1 MVGFDSLALL
11 TDDQLAAF
19 ANRGYRFAGAYLEV
33 LTAEYV
39 SACFDLDLAILLLSE
54 ARTSELSAQLGAASA
69 LQELAR
75 CHALG
80 VPAGVNVDIDF
91 EDFTGPPEVG
101 CEYIDAFAAGLVQG
115 AQPPILYVASPQP
128 LSGAQLAA
136 RPNIHLYHSGA
147 SDNPD
152 LVGIGYS
159 IFQLLPTNFKPAWG
173 QGATVDLDIIS
184 RDRRGRIPMLW
195 FPS

>member
-1 MVGFDSLALL
+1 
-11 TDDQLAAF
+11 
-19 ANRGYRFAGAYLEV
+19 
-33 LTAEYV
+33 
-39 SACFDLDLAILLLSE
+39 
-54 ARTSELSAQLGAASA
+54 
-69 LQELAR
+69 
-75 CHALG
+75 
-80 VPAGVNVDIDF
+80 
-91 EDFTGPPEVG
+91 
-101 CEYIDAFAAGLVQG
+101 
-115 AQPPILYVASPQP
+115 PPILYVASPQP